1 MEDNLEHS
9 PLHRQIEEKIKL
21 LEELCAVENSTRPWE
36 PLFEKDGL
44 VAEMINDGGAFLTV
58 RGRLKMPYPPQAIL
72 NMLRATGRMDDPRS
86 KRKDPSL
93 KDTFIVRRI
102 DKRTIIKYLA
112 LKGVAFVS
120 GRDFCNVVHCRAH
133 DDVEDGLKFVAF
145 SFEDADCPE
154 VSGLVRAELIIG
166 GYLLI
171 PVRDE
176 SGTIVATEAT
186 YCISTDAKGNIPA
199 WILTIKAK
207 EQPQGLT
214 KLNKLITEEAN
225 AEPGGIDAYR
235 QRFQFPFEEL

>member
-1 MEDNLEHS
+1 MAPALPQTSSILAHI
-9 PLHRQIEEKIKL
+9 RL
-21 LEELCAVENSTRPWE
+21 LEPEILEKLRLYVHVCTHSYYKQTH
-36 PLFEKDGL
+36 LF
-44 VAEMINDGGAFLTV
+44 
-58 RGRLKMPYPPQAIL
+58 
-72 NMLRATGRMDDPRS
+72 
-86 KRKDPSL
+86 
-93 KDTFIVRRI
+93 
-102 DKRTIIKYLA
+102 
-112 LKGVAFVS
+112 
-120 GRDFCNVVHCRAH
+120 RAH
-133 DDVEDGLKFVAF
+133 DDVEGGLKFVAF

-214 KLNKLITEEAN
+214 KLNKLI
-225 AEPGGIDAYR
+225 R
-235 QRFQFPFEEL
+235 

>member
-1 MEDNLEHS
+1 MS
-9 PLHRQIEEKIKL
+9 PLQRQIEEKVVL
-21 LEELCAVENSTRPWE
+21 LDELCAVENSSRRWE

-44 VAEMINDGGAFLTV
+44 IAEMINDGGAFVTV
-58 RGRLKMPYPPQAIL
+58 RGRLRMPYPPQAIL
-72 NMLRATGRMDDPRS
+72 NMLRATGSMDDPRA

-102 DKRTIIKYLA
+102 DKRTIVKYLA

-120 GRDFCNVVHCRAH
+120 GRDFCNIVHCRRH
-133 DDVEDGLKFVAF
+133 DTVEDGLKFVAF
-145 SFEDADCPE
+145 SFKDPDCPE
-154 VSGLVRAELIIG
+154 VSGLVRADLIIG

-176 SGTIVATEAT
+176 SGNIVATEAT
-186 YCISTDAKGNIPA
+186 YCVSTDAKGNIPG
-199 WILTIKAK
+199 WILTMKSK

-214 KLNKLITEEAN
+214 KLNGLIAEEAD

-235 QRFQFPFEEL
+235 RRFQFPFEEL